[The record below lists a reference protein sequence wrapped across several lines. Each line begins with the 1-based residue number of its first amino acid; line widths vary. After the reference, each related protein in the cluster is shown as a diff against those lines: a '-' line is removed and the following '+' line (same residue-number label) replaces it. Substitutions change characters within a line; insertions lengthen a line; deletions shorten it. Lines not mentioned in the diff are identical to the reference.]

1 MGNKIQ
7 KQFKTKMRK
16 ISRQEIRKKNRFYS
30 HLERDIIYGY
40 YSIKNKRNNKFALI
54 FIKLMQYIMCG
65 FLLIFGFGLIAM
77 ILKVYFVGIFLMLL
91 LISLT
96 FLIFGFIHPNI
107 IWNPDRIVSRKKVLK
122 TFGIASIAFLCLACS
137 LVLINY

>member
-30 HLERDIIYGY
+30 YLERDIIYGY
-40 YSIKNKRNNKFALI
+40 YSIKNRSNNKFALV
-54 FIKLMQYIMCG
+54 FIKIMQYILSG
-65 FLLIFGFGLIAM
+65 FLLIFGFRLIAM

-107 IWNPDRIVSRKKVLK
+107 IWTPDRIVSRKKVLK
-122 TFGIASIAFLCLACS
+122 TFGMASVALLCINCT
-137 LVLINY
+137 LILIY